1 MDFLFRFEKSYYN
14 SDGSTP
20 RRDEGWILNHS
31 APIYFPC
38 SPHISIIL
46 KTKHLLLINIKD
58 LVVYPGAELPV
69 IEAIKLGAPGCIS
82 ATANLNSKNI
92 GEVIRLSHSGNW
104 NEAERL
110 HQNVKK
116 VRLLFQDYG
125 PIPAQKAILAMKTK
139 NDLWNNIR
147 PPLQR
152 ISKEK
157 ADALALTL
165 NKFYGFSF

>member
-1 MDFLFRFEKSYYN
+1 MALSIDLVSKLKSAYPDVIAGIKDSSGVWKN
-14 SDGSTP
+14 T
-20 RRDEGWILNHS
+20 E
-31 APIYFPC
+31 A
-38 SPHISIIL
+38 
-46 KTKHLLLINIKD
+46 LLNIKD
-58 LVVYPGAELPV
+58 LIVYPGAELPV
-69 IEAIKLGAPGCIS
+69 IEAIKSGAPGCIS

-92 GEVIRLSHSGNW
+92 GKVIQLSHAGNW

-125 PIPAQKAILAMKTK
+125 PIPAQKAILAIKTK
-139 NDLWNNIR
+139 NNSWNNIR

-165 NKFYGFSF
+165 KNSYGFSF

>member
-1 MDFLFRFEKSYYN
+1 MWKNTE
-14 SDGSTP
+14 
-20 RRDEGWILNHS
+20 
-31 APIYFPC
+31 A
-38 SPHISIIL
+38 
-46 KTKHLLLINIKD
+46 LLNIKN
-58 LVVYPGAELPV
+58 LIVYPGAELPV

-92 GEVIRLSHSGNW
+92 GEVIQLSHSGNW
-104 NEAERL
+104 NEAERV

-157 ADALALTL
+157 ADVLVSTL
-165 NKFYGFSF
+165 NNSYGFSL